1 MMRCV
6 FTFSSVWCT
15 WRVKNEPAAKRAG
28 GRGSGVGG
36 RGEGGGGYLMGA
48 GGGLQHA
55 LREKAE
61 DARWLEQYRR
71 TLREL
76 VLSV

>member
-1 MMRCV
+1 MCLHLQQRMVHMAR
-6 FTFSSVWCT
+6 
-15 WRVKNEPAAKRAG
+15 EKRASCEARG
-28 GRGSGVGG
+28 GEGGGGGVGG
-36 RGEGGGGYLMGA
+36 GEVGGGYLMGA

>member
-1 MMRCV
+1 V
-6 FTFSSVWCT
+6 
-15 WRVKNEPAAKRAG
+15 
-28 GRGSGVGG
+28 
-36 RGEGGGGYLMGA
+36 GGGYLMGA